1 MKADAPFDDWIKRKK
16 KRKEEAHAKMKQEGS
31 RTENGTVIMVKS
43 CVHLGMIAS
52 DRFKGK
58 SKFWAK
64 HMLSDNTQES
74 IGEVQPFIRSYCL
87 TNCNDTFV
95 CVALK
100 RIEINKSGRQS
111 IGRQNS
117 KRQ

>member
-1 MKADAPFDDWIKRKK
+1 M
-16 KRKEEAHAKMKQEGS
+16 KEEGS
-31 RTENGTVIMVKS
+31 KTENGTVIMVKP
-43 CVHLGMIAS
+43 CAYLGMIAS

-64 HMLSDNTQES
+64 HKSSDNTQES

-87 TNCNDTFV
+87 TNCNDTFA
-95 CVALK
+95 CVGLK
-100 RIEINKSGRQS
+100 RIEINESGRQS

>member
-1 MKADAPFDDWIKRKK
+1 MKI
-16 KRKEEAHAKMKQEGS
+16 ETHAKMPPEGS

-52 DRFKGK
+52 DRFNRE

-64 HMLSDNTQES
+64 HKSSDNTQES

-87 TNCNDTFV
+87 TNCNDTFI
-95 CVALK
+95 CVELE
-100 RIEINKSGRQS
+100 RIEINDSGRQS
-111 IGRQNS
+111 IGRQTAVGQVHKAIS
-117 KRQ
+117 CSSFWLLK

>member
-1 MKADAPFDDWIKRKK
+1 MKED
-16 KRKEEAHAKMKQEGS
+16 GS
-31 RTENGTVIMVKS
+31 KTENGTVIMVKS
-43 CVHLGMIAS
+43 CVYLGMIAS
-52 DRFKGK
+52 DRFKGE

-64 HMLSDNTQES
+64 HKSSDNTQES

-95 CVALK
+95 CVGLK
-100 RIEINKSGRQS
+100 RIEINESGRQS

>member
-1 MKADAPFDDWIKRKK
+1 MKI
-16 KRKEEAHAKMKQEGS
+16 ETHAKMPPEGS

-52 DRFKGK
+52 DRFNRE

-64 HMLSDNTQES
+64 HKSSDNTQES

-87 TNCNDTFV
+87 TNCNDTV
-95 CVALK
+95 ICVELK
-100 RIEINKSGRQS
+100 RIEINESGRQS
-111 IGRQNS
+111 IGRLTAVGQIHKAIS
-117 KRQ
+117 CCSFRLLK